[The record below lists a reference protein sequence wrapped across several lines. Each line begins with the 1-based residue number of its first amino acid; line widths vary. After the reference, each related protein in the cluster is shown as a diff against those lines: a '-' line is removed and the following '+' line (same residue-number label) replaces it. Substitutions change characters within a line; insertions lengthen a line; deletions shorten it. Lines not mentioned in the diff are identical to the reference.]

1 MLKEF
6 KKQLMILKM
15 FLKRCDSGFI
25 FCVFDG
31 DNLITPL
38 SHYNYICIYILF
50 SCLIVNMIFIYY

>member
-6 KKQLMILKM
+6 KKQLMIFKT

-50 SCLIVNMIFIYY
+50 SCLIEI